1 MTARRIKTAR
11 RKPSHLRLVQT
22 LPTRPSLPRR
32 LLRMLPTML
41 PRTGIMI
48 ACSLALLAIG
58 AIYAAWPS
66 GSSNLHRSP
75 QATLPASAAAT
86 SHDADTAHAQRARQ
100 LASTQQ
106 HVLMARVY

>member
-1 MTARRIKTAR
+1 MTTRRTKTAR
-11 RKPSHLRLVQT
+11 RKPSHLTLVQT
-22 LPTRPSLPRR
+22 LPTRPPLHCR
-32 LLRMLPTML
+32 LLRMLSG
-41 PRTGIMI
+41 TGVMI

-66 GSSNLHRSP
+66 GSSDLHRSP

-86 SHDADTAHAQRARQ
+86 SHDADTAHAQRVRQ